1 MFKIFRRLVTRSE
14 SNQLDK
20 PLNKNNSLPNAL
32 NEKFFI
38 FLENLHPK
46 ICLKL
51 SLSMYVTQGRGSR
64 ENFLQ
69 AREMLEG
76 AREIGKEVSC
86 IRFSPPFGTLATR
99 ANFSPVSNTFL

>member
-1 MFKIFRRLVTRSE
+1 MFKIFRILVTRSE

-69 AREMLEG
+69 ARE
-76 AREIGKEVSC
+76 IGKEVSC
-86 IRFSPPFGTLATR
+86 IRFSPLFGTLATR

>member
-1 MFKIFRRLVTRSE
+1 MTKSE

-32 NEKFFI
+32 NENFFI
-38 FLENLHPK
+38 FLESLLPK

-51 SLSMYVTQGRGSR
+51 SLSMYVTQERGSR
-64 ENFLQ
+64 GNFLQ

-76 AREIGKEVSC
+76 AREIGKEESRV
-86 IRFSPPFGTLATR
+86 RFSPPFGTLATW
-99 ANFSPVSNTFL
+99 ANF